1 MHAPRRATDAPQTA
15 IDMENPEFRA
25 LLQLVENTSAS
36 VFLTGKAGTGKSTF
50 LRYVID
56 HTAKKHAVLA
66 PTGIAAVNVGGQ
78 TLHSFFHL
86 PLRPV
91 LPDDP
96 EFAPGRLR
104 DRLKLSGK
112 AIKLFKEIELI
123 VIDEISM
130 VRADM
135 IDLIDR
141 ILRTFGGDRRKP
153 FGGKQLLLVGDV
165 FQLEPVVTQED
176 RSILQRGYQ
185 HQFFFNAN
193 VFAQF
198 GLTSIELRKVYRQKN
213 KSFVEMLDRYRLG
226 IPSHDDIRSVNGR
239 IGSLDASSDKMVMT
253 LAARRDTVKRINDQQ
268 LDLLPETPMVY
279 EGEITG
285 DFPPTAYPTDL
296 SLTLKVGAQVIFLR
310 NDVERRYVNGTLGIV
325 EAATPDNLIVRLEDG
340 SEIDVEP
347 VTWENVNYE
356 YEPKSKTVSTRVKGT
371 FTQFPL
377 RTAWAIT
384 IHKSQ
389 GLTFDNIDIDLGRG
403 GAFAGGQVY
412 VALSRC
418 TSIEGIRLLSG
429 IEARD
434 VFVNPEVLRFSRSFN
449 DVRAR
454 EDALRVAK
462 AEEFLRKAEAAFS
475 NHDFR
480 AAVEHFNSAMAS
492 DPRLNTPALRRLVA
506 MRLAAGLRQPEKKK
520 KSRQRHR

>member
-1 MHAPRRATDAPQTA
+1 M
-15 IDMENPEFRA
+15 
-25 LLQLVENTSAS
+25 
-36 VFLTGKAGTGKSTF
+36 
-50 LRYVID
+50 
-56 HTAKKHAVLA
+56 
-66 PTGIAAVNVGGQ
+66 
-78 TLHSFFHL
+78 
-86 PLRPV
+86 
-91 LPDDP
+91 
-96 EFAPGRLR
+96 
-104 DRLKLSGK
+104 
-112 AIKLFKEIELI
+112 
-123 VIDEISM
+123 
-130 VRADM
+130 
-135 IDLIDR
+135 
-141 ILRTFGGDRRKP
+141 
-153 FGGKQLLLVGDV
+153 
-165 FQLEPVVTQED
+165 
-176 RSILQRGYQ
+176 
-185 HQFFFNAN
+185 
-193 VFAQF
+193 
-198 GLTSIELRKVYRQKN
+198 
-213 KSFVEMLDRYRLG
+213 
-226 IPSHDDIRSVNGR
+226 
-239 IGSLDASSDKMVMT
+239 
-253 LAARRDTVKRINDQQ
+253 
-268 LDLLPETPMVY
+268 
-279 EGEITG
+279 
-285 DFPPTAYPTDL
+285 
-296 SLTLKVGAQVIFLR
+296 
-310 NDVERRYVNGTLGIV
+310 ERRYVNGTLGIV